1 MIMHILVL
9 FCNQKKIYSGMFIE
23 QAIVFVVLLFC
34 LLMIGEKCSLYFTG
48 GLLNTKDV
56 YECTCVQ
63 LGEQQCTSEEELE
76 QKMERIMKNV
86 WRSSCVILGG
96 KSAMLLPYVRPE
108 EMNYS
113 DSVLIDQKRINV
125 FLKYADENMDRVLE
139 IKLEEG
145 EWLRNEQWE
154 DGSYPVVVTRQLL
167 DEMGWSEGIGKRIYF
182 KGVQLTVCGVML
194 GLKQEPMKSSQPI
207 LIMPICLNRQYGV
220 EYVTC
225 IKSGEEMNFRTL
237 VKREFYKLLGND
249 DVELSITKIEKWKRI
264 WMQDVFVALTLA
276 IVPAIFLF
284 VFAFIGMLGLF
295 LLYSF
300 RRKKEFALRIVVG
313 STPGGLKRFVIIE
326 ALLLTVLSWTPG
338 MILFFLIYPINSINL
353 LALIAACIVM
363 VVFSVFSA
371 WWPAYQISRV
381 NPVDAMRE
389 E

>member
-1 MIMHILVL
+1 MIKHILVL
-9 FCNQKKIYSGMFIE
+9 FCNQKKIYWGMFVE

-34 LLMIGEKCSLYFTG
+34 LLMIGEKCSQYFTG

-56 YECTCVQ
+56 YECTYVQ
-63 LGEQQCTSEEELE
+63 LGEQQHSYEKKLE

-86 WRSSCVILGG
+86 WRSSLVIVGG

-125 FLKYADENMDRVLE
+125 FLKYADECMDRVLD

-154 DGSYPVVVTRQLL
+154 DGSYPVVVTRQFL
-167 DEMGWSEGIGKRIYF
+167 DEIGWSEGIGKKIYF
-182 KGVQLTVCGVML
+182 KGVQLTICGVML
-194 GLKQEPMKSSQPI
+194 GLKQEPMKPSQPI
-207 LIMPICLNRQYGV
+207 LIMPICLNQQYEV

-237 VKREFYKLLGND
+237 VKREFYKLFGSD
-249 DVELSITKIEKWKRI
+249 DVELSITKIEKWKRV
-264 WMQDVFVALTLA
+264 WMQDVFVALTLS
-276 IVPAIFLF
+276 ILPAIFLF
-284 VFAFIGMLGLF
+284 VFAFIGMSGLF

-313 STPGGLKRFVIIE
+313 STPAGLKRFVILE
-326 ALLLTVLSWTPG
+326 ALLLTVLAWIPG
-338 MILFFLIYPINSINL
+338 IVLFLCVYTVNGINL
-353 LALIAACIVM
+353 LALLSACLVM
-363 VVFSVFSA
+363 VLFSVFSA
-371 WWPAYQISRV
+371 WWPANQVSRV
-381 NPVDAMRE
+381 NPVEAMRE